1 MYQLMTIIGN
11 IGRDPETKQ
20 LPSGTTVTNLT
31 VACNETWTDKQ
42 SGERKEKV
50 TWFRLAFYGRSAEN
64 AAQYCKKGDKLFA
77 TGTVEAR
84 AYMGEDG
91 EPRASLELRVGTWKL
106 LGGKAERSEQ
116 NGNSSYDDY
125 APSPQEIDDIPF

>member
-1 MYQLMTIIGN
+1 MYQQITIIGN

-31 VACNETWTDKQ
+31 VACNETWKDKQ
-42 SGERKEKV
+42 TNEKREKV

-64 AAQYCKKGDKLFA
+64 AAQYCKKGAKLFA

-91 EPRASLELRVGTWKL
+91 EPRASLELRVGEWKIL
-106 LGGKAERSEQ
+106 DGIKSERE
-116 NGNSSYDDY
+116 GTTGDYDEY
-125 APSPQEIDDIPF
+125 VPPQKEIDDIPF